1 MAEDLEDFLRRA
13 AERRKQQTQAKLN
26 KQPAAGEG
34 GRPAPQQPRPA
45 PRADDRGRGE
55 SPAEAKRREEL
66 AKFGDDHDARPTAR
80 PETPSRPEPVSR
92 RPDEPRPQS
101 QSQSQSEAQRPR
113 RTDAEPRQPFA
124 STLGGRRLAQGIS
137 QADERM
143 ESRLR
148 STFEHRVGQLDDAA
162 NPLVTNSPRP
172 EDTLPLDQL
181 AEDPAAAA
189 RSLAAAFRDPRFVR
203 AAFIASEVFARKF

>member
-26 KQPAAGEG
+26 KPAAAGEG

-45 PRADDRGRGE
+45 QRGDDHGRGE
-55 SPAEAKRREEL
+55 SPGEARRREEL
-66 AKFGDDHDARPTAR
+66 AKFGDDHDARPTTR
-80 PETPSRPEPVSR
+80 SETPSRPEPVSR
-92 RPDEPRPQS
+92 RPEESRLQA
-101 QSQSQSEAQRPR
+101 EAQRPR
-113 RTDAEPRQPFA
+113 RSDAEPRSPLA

-181 AEDPAAAA
+181 AGDPEAAA
-189 RSLAAAFRDPRFVR
+189 RSLAASFRDPRFVR